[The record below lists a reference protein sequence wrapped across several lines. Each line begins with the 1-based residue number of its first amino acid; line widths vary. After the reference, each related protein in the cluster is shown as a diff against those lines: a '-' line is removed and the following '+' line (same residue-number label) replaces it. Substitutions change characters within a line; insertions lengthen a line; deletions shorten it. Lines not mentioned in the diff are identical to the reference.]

1 METTIASI
9 TKSANNLSISLNK
22 PSNFRVHF
30 PPWTN
35 TETHFIKTTNIAKK
49 NYNSDQIIQQHLEQI
64 NTYKKQNYIIWYCDG
79 SKTASGN
86 AFAVVDENNT
96 IVKTGMLPD
105 FTSIFT
111 SEITAIEEAIKLKP
125 SEVNLV
131 ICTDSLSSI
140 NALKSYKHPDPL
152 ISRIKENLVRS

>member
-1 METTIASI
+1 MLTELGLPTIEDRYCKLISNQIIKISQFKNNVIFNDATNFSKLKRIPKIETTIASI

-86 AFAVVDENNT
+86 AFA
-96 IVKTGMLPD
+96 
-105 FTSIFT
+105 
-111 SEITAIEEAIKLKP
+111 
-125 SEVNLV
+125 
-131 ICTDSLSSI
+131 
-140 NALKSYKHPDPL
+140 
-152 ISRIKENLVRS
+152 R